1 MDWMDRQEK
10 AMEERQTRCVQD
22 LSFRKQT
29 RKQKHELTKMQPQP
43 QGPIAASTVHRQC
56 INPAGHRQ
64 TSEGLGHGHRHGHRR
79 CVAGPRAVECFESE
93 SCFGRPTIRPLH
105 DRICTSITIAIA
117 DAANS
122 GAQSR
127 NARRRVQGQEPVAVS
142 IVRARRGAVY
152 VNMASPPLQPTSAR
166 FSPRQPTP
174 ASSNPL
180 RARSRLATPTAI
192 PTARLQLAPLPAVVT
207 LSLSLT
213 VHTSLPH
220 TAPH

>member
-1 MDWMDRQEK
+1 MVRVRLDGRCEVTSRAEQVQQREHRLHPEPAKRRGRDLLMDGQEK
-10 AMEERQTRCVQD
+10 AMEERQTRNVQD

-29 RKQKHELTKMQPQP
+29 RKQTHELTKMQPQP

-56 INPAGHRQ
+56 INSAGHRQ
-64 TSEGLGHGHRHGHRR
+64 ASEGHGHGHGHRHRHRR

-93 SCFGRPTIRPLH
+93 SCFGRPTIRRLH
-105 DRICTSITIAIA
+105 DRICTSIAIAIA

-152 VNMASPPLQPTSAR
+152 VNMASPPLQPTPAR
-166 FSPRQPTP
+166 FSPRQPAPTHFAP
-174 ASSNPL
+174 A
-180 RARSRLATPTAI
+180 
-192 PTARLQLAPLPAVVT
+192 
-207 LSLSLT
+207 
-213 VHTSLPH
+213 HG
-220 TAPH
+220 